1 MSPHLVKWDKM
12 YRSQGLTII
21 DVNNGKIDKQDVLAK
36 YVKKQGKTYP
46 TLWDKD
52 GEVCKSY
59 AVRGYPAAFLV
70 GADGKVVWEGFPVP
84 ELGAVEKRIAK
95 ELTLVKKPEAKL
107 PGQKTPR
114 KEPKAGIKK
123 AGKSKPKPEPKPKS
137 KSKSK
142 SKSKPKSKS
151 GIIGK

>member
-1 MSPHLVKWDKM
+1 MSPRLVKWDKM

-21 DVNNGKIDKQDVLAK
+21 DVNNGGIDKQDVLAK

-46 TLWDKD
+46 TLWDK
-52 GEVCKSY
+52 GGKVCKSY
-59 AVRGYPAAFLV
+59 AVRGYPASFLV

-84 ELGAVEKRIAK
+84 ELATVEKRIAK
-95 ELTLVKKPEAKL
+95 ELALVKKPDAKL

-114 KEPKAGIKK
+114 KVPKADSKK
-123 AGKSKPKPEPKPKS
+123 AGKSK
-137 KSKSK
+137 
-142 SKSKPKSKS
+142 SKPKPKS